1 MPLYT
6 LIFLVECNYMSK
18 ESMKV
23 VQDNG
28 HCYLTEGG
36 LYLRMFGG
44 SRAPS
49 LLPRY
54 ATYYVIHK
62 EVVRQL
68 YIDVVG
74 NFLFEQKKEVYS
86 AVPFYVGSYKF
97 SSVKTRT

>member
-6 LIFLVECNYMSK
+6 LIFLVECNCMS
-18 ESMKV
+18 EEAMKV
-23 VQDNG
+23 VQDNR
-28 HCYLTEGG
+28 HYYLTEEG

-54 ATYYVIHK
+54 ATDYVIHK

-68 YIDVVG
+68 YIDEVG
-74 NFLFEQKKEVYS
+74 NFIFEQKKLYIQHS
-86 AVPFYVGSYKF
+86 PFL
-97 SSVKTRT
+97 